1 MLKINIIFLVLAS
14 AFFSRMFSLG
24 VPPPAALGGV
34 SYRTRR
40 SFCRIR
46 FDLTPRG
53 LRLKNRYLNTIKSFN
68 TNTSLI
74 NKHIR
79 AGILKKVRDLIIFEA
94 VWNGFQF
101 ARPRVFVTFM
111 AALQWE
117 LWGERRHKRP
127 LIPLFLILIRRNIV
141 LFNWYLI
148 CHQN

>member
-1 MLKINIIFLVLAS
+1 
-14 AFFSRMFSLG
+14 MFSLG

-53 LRLKNRYLNTIKSFN
+53 LRLKNRYLNTIKPFN

-74 NKHIR
+74 HKHIR
-79 AGILKKVRDLIIFEA
+79 DGIVKKVSDLIVFEP
-94 VWNGFQF
+94 VLNDFQF

-111 AALQWE
+111 AALQ
-117 LWGERRHKRP
+117 
-127 LIPLFLILIRRNIV
+127 
-141 LFNWYLI
+141 
-148 CHQN
+148 

>member
-1 MLKINIIFLVLAS
+1 
-14 AFFSRMFSLG
+14 MFSLG

-79 AGILKKVRDLIIFEA
+79 AGILKK
-94 VWNGFQF
+94 
-101 ARPRVFVTFM
+101 
-111 AALQWE
+111 ALGQ
-117 LWGERRHKRP
+117 
-127 LIPLFLILIRRNIV
+127 
-141 LFNWYLI
+141 
-148 CHQN
+148 